1 LKFSAKGSRE
11 DIGWLRDSSRHAHK
25 FEKDEKPG
33 RQCSRSCRSRKGYA
47 LPGFKRELLHPHPKS
62 LFLRPSILATLTPYF
77 WLAGRTSPDFNRGSE
92 TWYVA
97 KQKVAKRYLL
107 APEIA
112 VAMKMFRPGHSNIQL
127 ARTTCSPDMDNPTEQ
142 EPPQCSGLTEQ
153 LQKMVPYL
161 YDPQFDAKYDDG
173 RGADFFFQ
181 TTRQLHLLN
190 SAYGEVTTHVDE
202 AMKSIEQKSEKPQ
215 GGDNDTAETDDQELH
230 ESLSQFMGN
239 VGETKKALEKAS
251 QQLEPVVQKAETR
264 ECEMFKRN
272 CCLRDVHPTDE
283 VWLNEGIGNRL
294 GSDLCNQFRQLR
306 NDFRQVEREAT
317 HLIRRVIE
325 EVISSSASGGVGG

>member
-1 LKFSAKGSRE
+1 
-11 DIGWLRDSSRHAHK
+11 
-25 FEKDEKPG
+25 
-33 RQCSRSCRSRKGYA
+33 
-47 LPGFKRELLHPHPKS
+47 
-62 LFLRPSILATLTPYF
+62 
-77 WLAGRTSPDFNRGSE
+77 
-92 TWYVA
+92 
-97 KQKVAKRYLL
+97 
-107 APEIA
+107 
-112 VAMKMFRPGHSNIQL
+112 
-127 ARTTCSPDMDNPTEQ
+127 MDKPTEQ

-161 YDPQFDAKYDDG
+161 YDPQFDAKYDNG

-190 SAYGEVTTHVDE
+190 SAYGEVTSHVDE
-202 AMKSIEQKSEKPQ
+202 AMKSVEQKSEGLQ
-215 GGDNDTAETDDQELH
+215 GDENDTAETDDKELH

-251 QQLEPVVQKAETR
+251 AELDPVVQKAETR
-264 ECEMFKRN
+264 ECEMFRRN

-283 VWLNEGIGNRL
+283 VWLNEGIGQRL

-317 HLIRRVIE
+317 QLMRRVIE
-325 EVISSSASGGVGG
+325 EVMASAASGGVGG